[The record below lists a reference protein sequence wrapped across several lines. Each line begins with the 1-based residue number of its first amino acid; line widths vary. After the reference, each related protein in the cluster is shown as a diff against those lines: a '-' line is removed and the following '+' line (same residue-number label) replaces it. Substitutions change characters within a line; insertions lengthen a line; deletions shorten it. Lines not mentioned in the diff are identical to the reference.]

1 MKYMVFLNWIDDVLE
16 RAFDIIGG
24 FFNVIWSFLCSI
36 IYGLITLMFNIFTK
50 LTQMDILDAG
60 NININGIYQR
70 MTMIITIIMI
80 FYITFEFIKYVLQ
93 PDTINDKEKGAEG
106 IIKRI
111 VIAILLI
118 AFIPTVFTTAM
129 KLQDKILETNVIPK
143 VIFGQKDF
151 DYKNAGSNFSGDVFA
166 AFYRVNYENCQPN
179 CQNAEKKVDS
189 VIKSWKERQGLAAL
203 AKANAYEI
211 IDIDNSIQFDGLLAV
226 IFGCFALYVIFLY
239 CIDMGVRFVQL
250 LFLQIIAPVAAISYI
265 IPQKDSML
273 NKWIKQVATTYLD
286 VFIRYAVLYFMLLIM
301 SILSSSLDFYELS
314 RDGKQITI
322 WLYIFIVM
330 GLLIFVQR
338 APKLIEELLPKSS
351 GAASIG
357 FDFSGK
363 SRFEPLGKTIS
374 SFLKPAA
381 AIQGVASGVSSVF
394 KKDPNGKIKIGKN
407 RYGFNT
413 DLVKDIKGNKFW
425 DKVRKG
431 ATYGTSAA
439 KAGYQGA
446 KAGAKT
452 GRFDQAKLAAQ
463 QSTQKDESVVSIGGS
478 VLGATFKGT
487 SYQNLL
493 AKMNLTIKEKEELA
507 KKIEAQINVEKTAK
521 TSQDALE
528 DRAKSKIKSH
538 EQKITV
544 RNAEDIK
551 ALTAKLP
558 DLEKLGIKISKEQTT
573 SQIYSMFEAATNSRK
588 ASADAVNQELT
599 KLETARALATTDKEK
614 SEISKNIDQLKTL
627 ADQKTREAIEAEAA
641 QEKALKE
648 LGRFSITRT
657 MKVATGQE
665 SFEDNEEDK
674 VLTSNATTALSA
686 IKNIRASIQAAP
698 DAELADKLRAILGET
713 NFAKFMN
720 PEISDYNLSGFT
732 ELDGI
737 QGILTGHASTL
748 SNQSNEIKEEIR
760 RVKESEEYSRN
771 AANASEGKK

>member
-1 MKYMVFLNWIDDVLE
+1 MVFLNWIDDVLE

-357 FDFSGK
+357 FGFSGK

-381 AIQGVASGVSSVF
+381 TIQGVASGVKSVF
-394 KKDPNGKIKIGKN
+394 KQDPNGKIKIGKN

-413 DLVKDIKGNKFW
+413 DLVKDIKGDKFW
-425 DKVRKG
+425 DKIRKG

-463 QSTQKDESVVSIGGS
+463 QSVQQDEAVVNKGGS
-478 VLGATFKGT
+478 VLGATFRGTHYQEVKADIQVTLDNLDAMIKAKQATSSAIGELKFRKQLDSIGAAVTASGDNAAITEWQGVIKG
-487 SYQNLL
+487 SEKAARNFAYG
-493 AKMNLTIKEKEELA
+493 TITKKEYERTLKDLIDDYNNGT
-507 KKIEAQINVEKTAK
+507 KTTYTKDGLQKIEHLRPPKSDKVSVSAETIDMLLNEENLEINNDGKWSSVKTSLGEALKVAKEIAGTKYDKSGKAINVDESEFASQIGDISDEATA
-521 TSQDALE
+521 AINL
-528 DRAKSKIKSH
+528 
-538 EQKITV
+538 
-544 RNAEDIK
+544 IK
-551 ALTAKLP
+551 AS
-558 DLEKLGIKISKEQTT
+558 DEYKEANT
-573 SQIYSMFEAATNSRK
+573 
-588 ASADAVNQELT
+588 
-599 KLETARALATTDKEK
+599 
-614 SEISKNIDQLKTL
+614 
-627 ADQKTREAIEAEAA
+627 
-641 QEKALKE
+641 
-648 LGRFSITRT
+648 
-657 MKVATGQE
+657 
-665 SFEDNEEDK
+665 
-674 VLTSNATTALSA
+674 
-686 IKNIRASIQAAP
+686 
-698 DAELADKLRAILGET
+698 
-713 NFAKFMN
+713 
-720 PEISDYNLSGFT
+720 
-732 ELDGI
+732 
-737 QGILTGHASTL
+737 
-748 SNQSNEIKEEIR
+748 
-760 RVKESEEYSRN
+760 
-771 AANASEGKK
+771 NASEGKK

>member
-357 FDFSGK
+357 FGFSGK

-381 AIQGVASGVSSVF
+381 TIQGVASGVKSVF
-394 KKDPNGKIKIGKN
+394 KQDPNGKIKIGKN

-413 DLVKDIKGNKFW
+413 DLVKDIKGDKFW
-425 DKVRKG
+425 DKIRKG

-463 QSTQKDESVVSIGGS
+463 QSVQQDEAVVNKGGS
-478 VLGATFKGT
+478 VLGATFRGTHYQEVKADIQVTLDNLDAMIKAKQATSSAIGELKFRKQLDSIGAAVTASGDNAAITEWQGVIKG
-487 SYQNLL
+487 SEKAARNFAYG
-493 AKMNLTIKEKEELA
+493 TITKKEYERTLKDLIDDYNNGT
-507 KKIEAQINVEKTAK
+507 KTTYTKDGLQKIEHLRPPKSDKVSVSAETIDMLLNEENLEINNDGKWSSVKTSLGEALKVAKEIAGTKYDKSGKAINVDESEFASQIGDISDEATA
-521 TSQDALE
+521 AINL
-528 DRAKSKIKSH
+528 
-538 EQKITV
+538 
-544 RNAEDIK
+544 IK
-551 ALTAKLP
+551 AS
-558 DLEKLGIKISKEQTT
+558 DEYKEANT
-573 SQIYSMFEAATNSRK
+573 
-588 ASADAVNQELT
+588 
-599 KLETARALATTDKEK
+599 
-614 SEISKNIDQLKTL
+614 
-627 ADQKTREAIEAEAA
+627 
-641 QEKALKE
+641 
-648 LGRFSITRT
+648 
-657 MKVATGQE
+657 
-665 SFEDNEEDK
+665 
-674 VLTSNATTALSA
+674 
-686 IKNIRASIQAAP
+686 
-698 DAELADKLRAILGET
+698 
-713 NFAKFMN
+713 
-720 PEISDYNLSGFT
+720 
-732 ELDGI
+732 
-737 QGILTGHASTL
+737 
-748 SNQSNEIKEEIR
+748 
-760 RVKESEEYSRN
+760 
-771 AANASEGKK
+771 NASEGKK

>member
-179 CQNAEKKVDS
+179 CQAAEKKVDS

-265 IPQKDSML
+265 IPQKESML
-273 NKWIKQVATTYLD
+273 NKWIKQVTTTYVD

-314 RDGKQITI
+314 RNGKQITI
-322 WLYIFIVM
+322 WLYIFIIM

-357 FDFSGK
+357 FGFSGK

-374 SFLKPAA
+374 SFLKPTAA
-381 AIQGVASGVSSVF
+381 TAGMVAGATKGVL
-394 KKDPNGKIKIGKN
+394 KKDANGKYRLNK
-407 RYGFNT
+407 
-413 DLVKDIKGNKFW
+413 DLVKNIKGNKFK
-425 DKVRKG
+425 DILARG
-431 ATYGTSAA
+431 ATYATSMA

-446 KAGAKT
+446 KTGAKT
-452 GRFDQAKLAAQ
+452 GRFSQANLAAQ
-463 QSTQKDESVVSIGGS
+463 QSVQKDEAIVNKGGS
-478 VLGATFKGT
+478 VLGATFRGT
-487 SYQNLL
+487 HYQEVK
-493 AKMNLTIKEKEELA
+493 ADIQV
-507 KKIEAQINVEKTAK
+507 KI
-521 TSQDALE
+521 DALE
-528 DRAKSKIKSH
+528 AMTKTKKAVSSAVEDLKIRKQMDSIGAAITASGDSAAAKDWEGVKKGMEKAARNYAAGNITQDEYKSNLEKIIEKYNAGVTRESSKVDVNLVVNKDSLELDKDGKWSSIKTAMGEALKVAKEIKGTEYDDGKTIEFNDS
-538 EQKITV
+538 EFADNIGDITD
-544 RNAEDIK
+544 NANAAINRIK
-551 ALTAKLP
+551 ASDKY
-558 DLEKLGIKISKEQTT
+558 KE
-573 SQIYSMFEAATNSRK
+573 
-588 ASADAVNQELT
+588 ADT
-599 KLETARALATTDKEK
+599 
-614 SEISKNIDQLKTL
+614 
-627 ADQKTREAIEAEAA
+627 
-641 QEKALKE
+641 
-648 LGRFSITRT
+648 
-657 MKVATGQE
+657 
-665 SFEDNEEDK
+665 
-674 VLTSNATTALSA
+674 
-686 IKNIRASIQAAP
+686 
-698 DAELADKLRAILGET
+698 
-713 NFAKFMN
+713 
-720 PEISDYNLSGFT
+720 
-732 ELDGI
+732 
-737 QGILTGHASTL
+737 
-748 SNQSNEIKEEIR
+748 
-760 RVKESEEYSRN
+760 
-771 AANASEGKK
+771 NASEGKK

>member
-357 FDFSGK
+357 FGFSGK

-381 AIQGVASGVSSVF
+381 TIQGVASGVKSVF
-394 KKDPNGKIKIGKN
+394 KQNPNGKIKIGKN

-413 DLVKDIKGNKFW
+413 DLVKDIKGDKFW
-425 DKVRKG
+425 DKIRKG

-463 QSTQKDESVVSIGGS
+463 QSVQQDEAVVNKGGS
-478 VLGATFKGT
+478 VLGATFRGTHYQEVKADIQVTLDNLDAMIKAKQATSSAIGELKFRKQLDSIGAAVTASGDNAAITEWQGVIKG
-487 SYQNLL
+487 SEKAARNFAYG
-493 AKMNLTIKEKEELA
+493 TITKEEYERTL
-507 KKIEAQINVEKTAK
+507 KDLIDDYNNGTKTTYTKDGLQKIEHLRPPKSDKVSVSAETIDMLLNEENLEINNDGKWSSVKTSLGEALKVAKEIAGTKYDKSGKAINVDESEFASQIGDISDEATA
-521 TSQDALE
+521 AINL
-528 DRAKSKIKSH
+528 
-538 EQKITV
+538 
-544 RNAEDIK
+544 IK
-551 ALTAKLP
+551 AS
-558 DLEKLGIKISKEQTT
+558 DEYKEANT
-573 SQIYSMFEAATNSRK
+573 
-588 ASADAVNQELT
+588 
-599 KLETARALATTDKEK
+599 
-614 SEISKNIDQLKTL
+614 
-627 ADQKTREAIEAEAA
+627 
-641 QEKALKE
+641 
-648 LGRFSITRT
+648 
-657 MKVATGQE
+657 
-665 SFEDNEEDK
+665 
-674 VLTSNATTALSA
+674 
-686 IKNIRASIQAAP
+686 
-698 DAELADKLRAILGET
+698 
-713 NFAKFMN
+713 
-720 PEISDYNLSGFT
+720 
-732 ELDGI
+732 
-737 QGILTGHASTL
+737 
-748 SNQSNEIKEEIR
+748 
-760 RVKESEEYSRN
+760 
-771 AANASEGKK
+771 NASEGKK

>member
-151 DYKNAGSNFSGDVFA
+151 NYKNAGSNFSGDVFA

-357 FDFSGK
+357 FGFSGK

-538 EQKITV
+538 EQKIMV